1 MESNIDK
8 ALEVCQHLTK
18 DEKLVLIRKLLLSI
32 GLSAICANC
41 LMHSP
46 VHIHIAN
53 KHQMA
58 IMLRAIAANI
68 RKL

>member
-8 ALEVCQHLTK
+8 ALEYCQPLTQE
-18 DEKLVLIRKLLLSI
+18 EKLVLIHKLLLSI
-32 GLSAICANC
+32 GLSVVCSNC
-41 LMHSP
+41 LMHGSG
-46 VHIHIAN
+46 HIHIAN

-68 RKL
+68 KEL

>member
-1 MESNIDK
+1 VESNIDK
-8 ALEVCQHLTK
+8 ALEVSQHLTK

-32 GLSAICANC
+32 GFSAVCVSC
-41 LMHSP
+41 LMNGSGYM
-46 VHIHIAN
+46 HIAN

-58 IMLRAIAANI
+58 MTLRAIAANI